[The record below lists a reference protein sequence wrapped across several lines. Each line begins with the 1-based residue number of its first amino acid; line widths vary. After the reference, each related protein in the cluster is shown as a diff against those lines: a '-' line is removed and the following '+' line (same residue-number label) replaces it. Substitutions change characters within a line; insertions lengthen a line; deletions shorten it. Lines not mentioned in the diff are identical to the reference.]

1 MKDDA
6 SERAPPTGEAQY
18 RLLVDSISDYAICM
32 LDPAGVVISWNSGAR
47 RFKGYAAEEIVG
59 QHLSRFYTEE
69 DRSAARPESDLAAA
83 LGEGRVE
90 REGWRVRKDGSRF
103 WAHVVIDAIRD
114 PAGQLIGFAKVTRDL
129 TARRE
134 AEAALRRSEEQFRL
148 LVQGVTDYAI
158 FMLDAAG
165 EVASWN
171 MGAER
176 IKGYRPQEIIG
187 QHFSRFY
194 TAEDRAAGVPAAGLE
209 AARREGRWESEGWR
223 VRKDGSRFWAQVV
236 IDAIRDEQGAVIAFA
251 KVTRDITE
259 RRAAQR
265 ALEEARESLFHA
277 QKLEAIGQLTGG
289 VAHDFNNLLTPIIG
303 ALDRARR
310 RNAEDERLMRL
321 LNAGLQSAER
331 ARVLVGRLLSFA
343 RRQHLEP
350 RSVAV
355 PELVRGMADL
365 VARSLGPAI
374 EVALELPDSLPPARV
389 DPNQLELALLNLCV
403 NARDAMPSGGRLRIG
418 ADAVEIGAGSPAG
431 LQPGSYLRLTVA
443 DSGTGMD
450 PETLRRAIEPFFTT
464 KGLGKGTGLGLSMV
478 HGLAAQSGGALR
490 LDSAPGQGTTATIY
504 LPVGEAAAEGVP
516 AEPVEPGARPRRLTI
531 LLVDDEELVR
541 AAMAEMLAGLGH
553 RVLTA
558 ASGAAALLQLRAEPE
573 IDLLV
578 TDHAMPGMTG
588 IALVGEARRMRPGL
602 PALLVTGYASP
613 EAVAIDNL
621 PRIGK
626 PFREKDLVA
635 MIAAAIGDQK
645 VTPLLRRCWP
655 EPG

>member
-1 MKDDA
+1 MDDEDRRQA
-6 SERAPPTGEAQY
+6 ERSGEARY
-18 RLLVDSISDYAICM
+18 RLLVDAISDYAISM
-32 LDPAGVVISWNSGAR
+32 LDADGVVTSWNAGAR
-47 RFKGYAAEEIVG
+47 RFKGYAPDEIIG
-59 QHLSRFYTEE
+59 QHVSRLYGEE
-69 DRSAARPESDLAAA
+69 DRAAGLPELDLDAARD
-83 LGEGRVE
+83 GRVE

-103 WAHVVIDAIRD
+103 WAHVVIDPIRD
-114 PAGQLIGFAKVTRDL
+114 PAGRLVGFAKVTRDL
-129 TARRE
+129 TERRR

-158 FMLDAAG
+158 FMLDPAG
-165 EVASWN
+165 RVASWN
-171 MGAER
+171 VGAER
-176 IKGYRPQEIIG
+176 IKGYRPEEIVG
-187 QHFSRFY
+187 EHFSRFY
-194 TAEDRAAGVPAAGLE
+194 TAEDRAASVPAAGLE
-209 AARREGRWESEGWR
+209 TARREGRWESEGWR

-236 IDAIRDEQGAVIAFA
+236 IDAIRDEAGAVIAFA

-259 RRAAQR
+259 RREAQR
-265 ALEEARESLFHA
+265 ALDEARDSLFHA

-310 RNAEDERLMRL
+310 RNAEDERLTRL

-355 PELVRGMADL
+355 PELVRGMVEL
-365 VARSLGPAI
+365 VGRSLGPAI
-374 EVALELPDSLPPARV
+374 AIELDLPSSLPAARV

-403 NARDAMPSGGRLRIG
+403 NARDAMPGGGRLRIA
-418 ADAVEIGAGSPAG
+418 ADAVEVGARGPAE
-431 LQPGSYLRLTVA
+431 LQPGSYVRLTVA
-443 DSGTGMD
+443 DTGTGMD
-450 PETLRRAIEPFFTT
+450 PETLRRAVEPFFTT

-478 HGLAAQSGGALR
+478 HGLAAQSGGALL
-490 LDSAPGQGTTATIY
+490 LDSAPGRGTTAAIY
-504 LPVGEAAAEGVP
+504 LPVGGPVAEGAPAEAAEASQQ
-516 AEPVEPGARPRRLTI
+516 PRRLVI

-558 ASGAAALLQLRAEPE
+558 GSGAAALVQLHAEPE
-573 IDLLV
+573 VDLLI

-588 IALVGEARRMRPGL
+588 VALVGEARRIRPGL
-602 PALLVTGYASP
+602 PALLVTGYASLDP
-613 EAVAIDNL
+613 AAVADL

-626 PFREKDLVA
+626 PFRERDLTA
-635 MIAAAIGDQK
+635 MIAAAMGDQK
-645 VTPLLRRCWP
+645 VTPVLRRAWY
-655 EPG
+655 EAE